1 MVEIMEKTWQGLLI
15 VASKDECVE
24 LPNLAELRGKIL
36 VKVKHGEPTT
46 PKGTALQMTSTNA
59 SQSDS
64 DEHEAEKHATIPRP
78 KKSAMIRALCAM
90 GVYTQGYHFKSLASP
105 EALSATHVFSLSEK
119 KLIEVYRSSGPT
131 LFSHNKNFLMRV
143 YPSGRRFSSSNLD
156 PLVFWALGCQ
166 VVALNW
172 QRWDAGM
179 MLNEGM
185 FAGSGGWVLKPVAY
199 RGDGQKGIE
208 LGFESKANPIPR
220 KLLNLG
226 IELFAAQNLPVPMGD
241 SRPESLRPYVKCEL
255 HITQSEEKS
264 GEPIEKGGKSKG
276 GQYKRRTKTGKSI
289 DPDFGGE
296 TMIFDKIPQV
306 IDELSFLR

>member
-15 VASKDECVE
+15 VASKDQCVE
-24 LPNLAELRGKIL
+24 LPCLAELRGKIL
-36 VKVKHGEPTT
+36 VKVKHGEPSTL
-46 PKGTALQMTSTNA
+46 KGTALQMTNTDA

-64 DEHEAEKHATIPRP
+64 DENEAEKHARP
-78 KKSAMIRALCAM
+78 KKGAMIRALCAM

-119 KLIEVYRSSGPT
+119 KLIEVHRSSGPT

-156 PLVFWALGCQ
+156 PLVYWALGCQ

-185 FAGSGGWVLKPVAY
+185 FAGSGGWVLKPVGY
-199 RGDGQKGIE
+199 RGDDREGIE
-208 LGFESKANPIPR
+208 VGFESKANSIPR
-220 KLLNLG
+220 KLLNLA
-226 IELFAAQNLPVPMGD
+226 IELFAAQNLPVPTGD

-255 HITQSEEKS
+255 HIAESEEIS
-264 GEPIEKGGKSKG
+264 GEPIEKGGRSKG

-296 TMIFDKIPQV
+296 TIIFDKIPQV